1 MECTCALQ
9 LVAWRRIPMAGG
21 GSGSN
26 HNNTLCMEVP
36 HAFYPANSSGEQPV
50 PQIPINSRNT
60 FAEGLVQSPPLT
72 KLSRSLTVCEDGSIS
87 EDAGQYSIS
96 SSSGSADQ
104 SSGLLPLPPLP
115 PPPPLQAEG
124 GGTSRRGE
132 IFTSWGGPAHSL
144 TNGGGL
150 EAPPFPFQSSV
161 TTMQPQASALWG
173 HHLPLPQPP
182 SHSQYSPVFF
192 PGCVSYLPTSQPP
205 SQHVIGMPIQRPD
218 LHQTTSHVNSRTFSM
233 DRTQIVD
240 GYKGGEEDGEG
251 EGSGGRGVENG
262 RGTGS
267 VSRRK
272 NVTRESTS
280 TLKAWLRGHMKN
292 PYPTKGE
299 KIMLAIITKM
309 TITQVS
315 TWFANA
321 RRRLKK
327 ENKMTWLPAN
337 RPEGVDKQ
345 NSSSQPSS
353 SNVVVTATSSAKVEQ
368 AGEEDFEVEES
379 DDEEHETSLFDF
391 HSAAQPSSGSLGS
404 HWQQNYSSA
413 LAEAPIGGGTST
425 IGGMESGESYEEVQ
439 QQSPCMWRGV
449 TAPSHS
455 PSAALF
461 PPAQY
466 TYNEVIHLP
475 HHPLEKQWGRES
487 HLLTHPTA
495 LDSLGEEMEEGKFTR
510 LNYL

>member
-1 MECTCALQ
+1 
-9 LVAWRRIPMAGG
+9 
-21 GSGSN
+21 
-26 HNNTLCMEVP
+26 
-36 HAFYPANSSGEQPV
+36 
-50 PQIPINSRNT
+50 
-60 FAEGLVQSPPLT
+60 
-72 KLSRSLTVCEDGSIS
+72 
-87 EDAGQYSIS
+87 
-96 SSSGSADQ
+96 
-104 SSGLLPLPPLP
+104 
-115 PPPPLQAEG
+115 
-124 GGTSRRGE
+124 
-132 IFTSWGGPAHSL
+132 
-144 TNGGGL
+144 
-150 EAPPFPFQSSV
+150 
-161 TTMQPQASALWG
+161 
-173 HHLPLPQPP
+173 
-182 SHSQYSPVFF
+182 
-192 PGCVSYLPTSQPP
+192 
-205 SQHVIGMPIQRPD
+205 
-218 LHQTTSHVNSRTFSM
+218 
-233 DRTQIVD
+233 
-240 GYKGGEEDGEG
+240 
-251 EGSGGRGVENG
+251 
-262 RGTGS
+262 
-267 VSRRK
+267 
-272 NVTRESTS
+272 
-280 TLKAWLRGHMKN
+280 
-292 PYPTKGE
+292 
-299 KIMLAIITKM
+299 MLAIITKM